1 MIGYLLLSEKYYV
14 AFVICKGF
22 EAAFLSFPRN
32 QIALKNEGVE
42 FQCST
47 DLHNVSLRWYVNY
60 AGSRDRMK
68 IIVVVTILIVA
79 DRRPESTT
87 SSSSIAPCSSR
98 SSHSPPSSSPSI
110 LPRRPPIVFSVFP
123 VPFFRPHIPG
133 I

>member
-87 SSSSIAPCSSR
+87 SSSSIALFDRTITQFEGQYTVCEGVRYEDGESSKEG
-98 SSHSPPSSSPSI
+98 
-110 LPRRPPIVFSVFP
+110 IV
-123 VPFFRPHIPG
+123 
-133 I
+133 